1 MRNIKDVLAKV
12 KGKDADE
19 MAKAITAYYADKN
32 RKKTVEDARREIRN
46 KCFVGCKKLTK
57 TQQEALLYEFLNDNH
72 AYVNNQWLQ
81 RKHPELFTK

>member
-1 MRNIKDVLAKV
+1 MKSIQDVLASV
-12 KGKDADE
+12 KGLSPE
-19 MAKAITAYYADKN
+19 EQAKAITAFYAEKN
-32 RKKTVEDARREIRN
+32 RKKTVEDNRREIRN

-81 RKHPELFTK
+81 RKHPELFT